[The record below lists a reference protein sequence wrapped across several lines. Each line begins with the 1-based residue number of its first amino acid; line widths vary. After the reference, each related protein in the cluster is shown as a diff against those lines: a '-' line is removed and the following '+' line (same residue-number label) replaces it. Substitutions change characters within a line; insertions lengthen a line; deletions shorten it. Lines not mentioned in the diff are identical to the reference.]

1 GVVPPG
7 AGGGGGGSGGGGD
20 GKGDEGAAEER
31 RTALSQMLDEDP
43 SERRRKCDRDE
54 CEQMATHG
62 FILPRLCGQ
71 HSEAR
76 MLRIV
81 PADVESGDEWG
92 SDTEADARDY
102 GRFRRIAGAD
112 PETIQ
117 NALKL
122 YPPRNPETRA
132 RIYDG
137 LGLELPGAVSRRRSS
152 STGGGGGGDN
162 GGGSGRSAGAAGS
175 SISSG

>member
-1 GVVPPG
+1 
-7 AGGGGGGSGGGGD
+7 
-20 GKGDEGAAEER
+20 
-31 RTALSQMLDEDP
+31 
-43 SERRRKCDRDE
+43 
-54 CEQMATHG
+54 
-62 FILPRLCGQ
+62 
-71 HSEAR
+71 

-137 LGLELPGAVSRRRSS
+137 LGLEVPGDVGRGRSS
-152 STGGGGGGDN
+152 STGGGGGGADS

-175 SISSG
+175 SRSSGGVSG

>member
-1 GVVPPG
+1 
-7 AGGGGGGSGGGGD
+7 
-20 GKGDEGAAEER
+20 GDEGVAEER

-76 MLRIV
+76 MMRIV

-137 LGLELPGAVSRRRSS
+137 LGLELPGDVSRGRSS
-152 STGGGGGGDN
+152 STGGGGGDD
-162 GGGSGRSAGAAGS
+162 GGGNGRSAGAVGS
-175 SISSG
+175 SISSGGVSGGR